1 MSWITFTDEFFG
13 RRFALAGGRLV
24 TGVPWPPGRRE
35 LRFTYLLPNLD
46 GHYVWRRPLDLP
58 SAEVRVWI
66 RADSPPEAICNLT
79 PVPLVNKRE
88 IAFESGQRTL
98 EAGYPLHVEL
108 GRLPVSPMRYA
119 PAGAL
124 AALAG
129 LIVLI
134 SLGVARSRRS

>member
-1 MSWITFTDEFFG
+1 M
-13 RRFALAGGRLV
+13 

-88 IAFESGQRTL
+88 IAFESGHAH
-98 EAGYPLHVEL
+98 AGGGIPAARRA
-108 GRLPVSPMRYA
+108 GGLPVSPMRYA